1 MADAEPEHLP
11 RQSPERYEPVEPS
24 TAGKLR
30 VLRIGDVELRIDSHT
45 VRIGGH
51 IVNLPAREFQV
62 LRVLMDNAGRVL
74 TRRELLN
81 ACWGPD
87 HPDNHNK
94 TLEVHI
100 NRIRRKIRT
109 ASRASH
115 IRTVYG
121 TGYIFDLPD

>member
-1 MADAEPEHLP
+1 MTEAEPSHLS
-11 RQSPERYEPVEPS
+11 RQTEQFESVEPS

-51 IVNLPAREFQV
+51 IVNLPAREFEV

-74 TRRELLN
+74 TRHELLS

-87 HPDNHNK
+87 RPDINNK

-100 NRIRRKIRT
+100 NRIRRKLRA
-109 ASRASH
+109 ASRAHH